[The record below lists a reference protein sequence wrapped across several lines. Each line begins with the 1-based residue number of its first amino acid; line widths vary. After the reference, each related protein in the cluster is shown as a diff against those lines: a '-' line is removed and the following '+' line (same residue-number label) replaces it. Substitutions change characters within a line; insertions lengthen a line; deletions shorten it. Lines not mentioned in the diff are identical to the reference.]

1 MEHAPSERIYKAFVA
16 AKKRAPRDEE
26 GRINIREIKLAIAEK
41 FNISL
46 QELSITIEL
55 ERGQAI
61 TRNEDRKTKAKGL
74 KTPKK

>member
-1 MEHAPSERIYKAFVA
+1 MNHVPSERVYKAFVA
-16 AKKRAPRDEE
+16 AKKRAPRDDE
-26 GRINIREIKLAIAEK
+26 GRINIREVKLEIAEK

-61 TRNEDRKTKAKGL
+61 TRNEDRKTKAKKL
-74 KTPKK
+74 KK

>member
-1 MEHAPSERIYKAFVA
+1 MDHEPSDRVYKAFVA
-16 AKKRAPRDEE
+16 AKKRAIPNEN
-26 GRINIREIKLAIAEK
+26 GRINLREVKLEIAEK

-61 TRNEDRKTKAKGL
+61 TRDEDRKTKKN
-74 KTPKK
+74 KNR